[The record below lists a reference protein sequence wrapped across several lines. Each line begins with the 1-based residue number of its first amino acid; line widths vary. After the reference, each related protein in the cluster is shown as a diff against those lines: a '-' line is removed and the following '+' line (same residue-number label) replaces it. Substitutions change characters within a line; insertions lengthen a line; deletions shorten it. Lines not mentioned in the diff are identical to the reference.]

1 MLIKNS
7 EDFLRC
13 VRISYEYLLF
23 DFQMKHPLKDTDMY
37 KDKFAQ
43 VVMKDVSVIGVNGA
57 TGV

>member
-1 MLIKNS
+1 MLIK
-7 EDFLRC
+7 
-13 VRISYEYLLF
+13 ISLFKMCKNYLYILLL

-43 VVMKDVSVIGVNGA
+43 AVMKDVSVIGVNGA